1 MSQGND
7 FANYASSVDDRSTAS
22 EDVWFVAVSSD
33 DIKQMSV
40 DQLDEAFRLGVIT
53 ANTAVW
59 TEGMPAWAPLGEVA
73 DLDGG
78 ADESEASG
86 IETKPAVG
94 MNHTAPGM
102 NSAAFGMN
110 ATAFGAAG
118 MSHGAVP
125 ASNLGN
131 ALFGSPEDP
140 RAGFSGPSAGPSSF
154 APVTSSHLPSLGPS
168 ALGNSTGPVALNVDE
183 DGPVVRRGR
192 GSPVRWL
199 LVAAGVVG
207 AGVVAYT
214 VVGSGPSKVAVAEKP
229 AVAAPAS
236 HGYQVPPE
244 RGTTQPA
251 AIKEE
256 APVAKAA
263 DTAKDAP
270 IGSVPSASAEDDKD
284 DSAAEAPKS
293 GSGKESVRGSMSK
306 ALGKK
311 GSAGSSSKSAS
322 AKGSKGRAHGKVAS
336 RATAS
341 RATSSSK
348 SSSKKPGV
356 AHTQSAF
363 DPLNGSLP

>member
-73 DLDGG
+73 DLDGS

-94 MNHTAPGM
+94 MNHAAPGM
-102 NSAAFGMN
+102 NAAAFGSAGMSH
-110 ATAFGAAG
+110 GAAG
-118 MSHGAVP
+118 MSHGSAGMSHGAAPVT
-125 ASNLGN
+125 NLGS
-131 ALFGSPEDP
+131 ALFGGPEDP
-140 RAGFSGPSAGPSSF
+140 HAGFSGPSAGPSSF

-236 HGYQVPPE
+236 HGYEVPPE

-251 AIKEE
+251 AVKEE

-270 IGSVPSASAEDDKD
+270 IGSVPSASADEDKD
-284 DSAAEAPKS
+284 DSAADAPKS

-311 GSAGSSSKSAS
+311 GAAGSSGKSAS
-322 AKGSKGRAHGKVAS
+322 AKGSKGRAHGKVAT

-341 RATSSSK
+341 RA
-348 SSSKKPGV
+348 
-356 AHTQSAF
+356 
-363 DPLNGSLP
+363 